1 MTDLPLT
8 VILSHGHIDHI
19 GGSVYFDEV
28 FMRQEERSVFVE
40 YSDEIVTG
48 WMKDMCG
55 KELPEDYKYDC
66 RGWVQIKDL
75 EMGSFDL
82 GDLPCE
88 IISLQGHTIGSVG
101 IYLPTLRLLLSGDAL
116 TPVMCMNFTNH
127 MGLEELAATIR
138 MVQNM
143 ENDRAK
149 HNILPL
155 SKFCLMQIT
164 RQRVRPA
171 IDMPVE
177 EACPTCFGKGKV
189 RSSILFTEAIE
200 SKIDRLVNTIGIK
213 KFKLYLH
220 PYVAAYIN
228 KGLPS
233 LYRKWQFKYGFGIRI
248 VPDQSLAYLEY
259 RFVDSDGKELE
270 MKEES
275 EMM

>member
-1 MTDLPLT
+1 MVTFTKITEQVYVLTDRAGCCGNLVIGKERALLFDLGIGADDFGAAARSLTDLPLT

-127 MGLEELAATIR
+127 MGLEELAGTIR

-143 ENDRAK
+143 EIDYYLTSH
-149 HNILPL
+149 HNYLMPKEQL
-155 SKFCLMQIT
+155 AEMLVCLDNVPNARFMEYQYAT
-164 RQRVRPA
+164 PPY
-171 IDMPVE
+171 DMGWFTIHRLEGEPIGLIMAYDTPGMGKKKRKQKE
-177 EACPTCFGKGKV
+177 EA
-189 RSSILFTEAIE
+189 
-200 SKIDRLVNTIGIK
+200 
-213 KFKLYLH
+213 
-220 PYVAAYIN
+220 
-228 KGLPS
+228 
-233 LYRKWQFKYGFGIRI
+233 
-248 VPDQSLAYLEY
+248 
-259 RFVDSDGKELE
+259 
-270 MKEES
+270 
-275 EMM
+275 